1 LAVNKIINRKGRR
14 DTQNKINV
22 INNSNNEK
30 LLILLTAIFFTP
42 SLTFSKEEKQEKKE
56 MKPALLVIDTQKE
69 YMPMMSE
76 ANQEQ
81 AIEMMNWSIWVFR
94 KFNLTIIQV
103 YHTNPEWGS

>member
-1 LAVNKIINRKGRR
+1 
-14 DTQNKINV
+14 
-22 INNSNNEK
+22 
-30 LLILLTAIFFTP
+30 
-42 SLTFSKEEKQEKKE
+42 

-76 ANQEQ
+76 ADHEL

>member
-1 LAVNKIINRKGRR
+1 
-14 DTQNKINV
+14 
-22 INNSNNEK
+22 
-30 LLILLTAIFFTP
+30 
-42 SLTFSKEEKQEKKE
+42 